1 MVRHLHP
8 PEGDYERDCVSYLR
22 KSKGR
27 AGITRQRRDNELVA
41 KLRGWRIIA
50 EFVDTDATAFTKV
63 GQKQAQRDDYQ
74 ALLAMLRDDTR
85 DKPLGVLAWHADR
98 LHRSTDEV
106 GVFIAI
112 CAKGGHPV
120 ETSRSGGYDLTTAT
134 GRKRLKQDALDAE
147 AEVDHMVERIESQK
161 SEAARLGRWGGGPVP
176 FGWHLTRDDN
186 DERVLALE
194 PGQAAAVRWGSEQ
207 TVRGA
212 TLGTIARRWNADGH
226 RRHGGGEWNESAVRD
241 VLLRPRNAGLAVHR
255 GQVVET
261 ELPGGKAD
269 WEPIVTEEL
278 WRAVVVTLTDER
290 RRTSPGPKPRWW
302 GSGLYLCGVCRSP
315 LKVQGSGSRRY
326 GRRPASYR
334 CRMSGA
340 KHVAR
345 QATHLDGFVEK
356 TLLLRLARPD
366 VAALLAEEEP
376 PDIDGM
382 KARLVVEQSE
392 LGEWRRLAKAGK
404 VSAVAFAESEQA
416 VLQRIEAIKQEMA
429 AAVPSP
435 VLAELLAAPDVFEYW
450 ESRRPDLEWRKA
462 VLASVVTVIVH
473 PAKRGR
479 PAGWKVGMPYFDT
492 DTIEFDWRR
501 RPAAT

>member
-1 MVRHLHP
+1 MVRLLHP

-27 AGITRQRRDNELVA
+27 AGITRQRRDNETVA

-85 DKPLGVLAWHADR
+85 DKPLGVVVWHAD
-98 LHRSTDEV
+98 
-106 GVFIAI
+106 
-112 CAKGGHPV
+112 
-120 ETSRSGGYDLTTAT
+120 
-134 GRKRLKQDALDAE
+134 RLKQDALDAE

-161 SEAARLGRWGGGPVP
+161 SEAAKLGRWGGGPVP
-176 FGWHLTRDDN
+176 FGWRLTRLDD
-186 DERVLALE
+186 DQRVLALE
-194 PGQAAAVRWGSEQ
+194 PEQAAAVRWGSEQ

-212 TLGTIARRWNADGH
+212 TLAAIARRWNADGH
-226 RRHGGGEWNESAVRD
+226 RRHGGGEWYEGAVRD

-269 WEPIVTEEL
+269 WEPIVTENL
-278 WRAVVVTLTDER
+278 WRAVVVTLTDEA

-302 GSGLYLCGVCRSP
+302 GSGLFLCGVCLSP

-326 GRRPASYR
+326 GKRPASYR
-334 CRMSGA
+334 CRMAGA
-340 KHVAR
+340 RHVAR
-345 QATHLDGFVEK
+345 QAAHLDRFVET

-366 VAALLAEEEP
+366 YAAVLTEEEP

-392 LGEWRRLAKAGK
+392 LGDWRRLAKAGK
-404 VSAVAFAESEQA
+404 VSAVAFAESEAA

-429 AAVPSP
+429 AALPSP
-435 VLAELLAAPDVFEYW
+435 VLAELLAAPDLFEYW
-450 ESRRPDLEWRKA
+450 ELRRPDLAWRRA
-462 VLASVVTVIVH
+462 VLASVVTVVVH
-473 PAKRGR
+473 PAQRGR
-479 PAGWKVGMPYFDT
+479 PAGWRVGMPYFDT
-492 DTIEFDWRR
+492 DTIEFDWQRR
-501 RPAAT
+501 RAAT